1 MQIDA
6 HRPTAVVTDVGDLRR
21 LEVLAPAGLADADLA
36 HRLGDLGRLDGDH
49 VWLPVER
56 LRQAGPADGDWAAG
70 FEAMIGYAT
79 SKGWVSDGAVR
90 AHVVRS

>member
-6 HRPTAVVTDVGDLRR
+6 HQPTAAVIDVADLRR
-21 LEVLAPAGLADADLA
+21 LEVLAPAGLPDDELVG
-36 HRLGDLGRLDGDH
+36 RLGDLGRLDGDH

-56 LRQAGPADGDWAAG
+56 LRQAGPADPAWAEG
-70 FEAMIGYAT
+70 FDAMIGYAT
-79 SKGWVSDGAVR
+79 SKGWVEGGAVR